1 MSNGKQKLELT
12 WIGKD
17 EQPKLEPRILIEDPA
32 KSYGDKNSENM
43 LIFGDN
49 LLALKALEQDFANKI
64 KCIYIDPP
72 YNTGEAF
79 QEYDDSKEH
88 SIWLSLMKERFLY
101 LRILL
106 SNNGVL
112 FVQLND
118 EEMAYCKVLL
128 DEIFGRYNFINQ
140 IAVKTKNTAGA
151 SGGGEDKRL
160 KKNVEFILAYAKDYD
175 SFSEFNE
182 SYDEENLFELIDEME
197 NSGKSW
203 KYTSVLIDKGKFLE
217 ERTIK
222 DGSGNPIKIRKYK
235 GLKRTTVN
243 KLISSGQK
251 REDVYFTNF
260 QNIFSDTN
268 AQSSIRER
276 VINEFK
282 ELDDDELLVVN
293 YVPKSG
299 RDKGLLVEH
308 LYLSPSIRRVIWLK
322 DSAEIRNKTII
333 KKEKTGTYWDGFN
346 WNNVNKEG
354 GVVFTGGKKPET
366 LVQKVIELV
375 TNKEEYV
382 LDSFLGSGTT
392 AAVAQKTNRKWIG
405 IEMGEHCHTHCIPR
419 LKAVIDGADKGGI
432 TEAVAWQGGGGFK
445 YYYLAPT
452 LVLKDK
458 NGMDVINEQYNPQM
472 LAAAMAK
479 QEGFKYSPD
488 AAVYWKQGKSTEKD
502 YIFTTTQFVTVEFLD
517 KIHDEMASD
526 DSLLICCKSFSKACE
541 DRFPNITI
549 KKIPN
554 ILLGRCEF
562 GRDNYNLNIVTMPE
576 GLEYEGDEDE
586 QAEPKAKDKAVKK
599 EKSEK
604 KGKNNDK
611 KQRGL
616 FEGDED

>member
-375 TNKEEYV
+375 TN
-382 LDSFLGSGTT
+382 
-392 AAVAQKTNRKWIG
+392 
-405 IEMGEHCHTHCIPR
+405 
-419 LKAVIDGADKGGI
+419 
-432 TEAVAWQGGGGFK
+432 
-445 YYYLAPT
+445 
-452 LVLKDK
+452 
-458 NGMDVINEQYNPQM
+458 
-472 LAAAMAK
+472 
-479 QEGFKYSPD
+479 
-488 AAVYWKQGKSTEKD
+488 
-502 YIFTTTQFVTVEFLD
+502 
-517 KIHDEMASD
+517 
-526 DSLLICCKSFSKACE
+526 
-541 DRFPNITI
+541 
-549 KKIPN
+549 
-554 ILLGRCEF
+554 
-562 GRDNYNLNIVTMPE
+562 
-576 GLEYEGDEDE
+576 
-586 QAEPKAKDKAVKK
+586 
-599 EKSEK
+599 
-604 KGKNNDK
+604 
-611 KQRGL
+611 
-616 FEGDED
+616 